1 MDHGMSTGRM
11 TRVAILGIGLSAIDT
26 ARKIV
31 EGSGLSASEALFSV
45 LGNLILAYYLLWLQ
59 GATRLRR
66 RDNALLL
73 WLNLFV
79 VGAFSN
85 MLEGYFF
92 TDVFDSAYALIAGS
106 AVMIVI
112 TGLQGVYASFT
123 LPEGE
128 KRLRDSLD
136 SYLATRGG
144 SGWTIRVLAG
154 AVGYF
159 PIYFFFGMLVSPFVM
174 PYYRDPSLGLI
185 VPPFTVIVPLE
196 VFRGLMYV
204 ACLLPIVAA
213 LGSGRRTTVTALTG
227 MLFIPGALLPLLA
240 DQGLPAPIIPFH
252 LVEIFA
258 DSAVYGYVLA
268 RLLEAKNGA

>member
-1 MDHGMSTGRM
+1 M
-11 TRVAILGIGLSAIDT
+11 TRVAVLGVGLSALDV

-31 EGSGLSASEALFSV
+31 SGSGLSSSETLFSV
-45 LGNLILAYYLLWLQ
+45 TGNLVLAYYLLWLQ
-59 GATRLRR
+59 GATSLRR
-66 RDNALLL
+66 RDNALIL

-79 VGAFSN
+79 VGSFSN

-92 TDVFDSAYALIAGS
+92 TNVFDSAYAFIAGS
-106 AVMIVI
+106 AFMVVF
-112 TGLQGVYASFT
+112 TGLQAVYASFT
-123 LPEGE
+123 LPEGD
-128 KRLRDSLD
+128 KGLKDSLD

-144 SGWTIRVLAG
+144 SGWVIRVLAG
-154 AVGYF
+154 TLSYF
-159 PIYFFFGMLVSPFVM
+159 PVYFFFGMLVSPFVM
-174 PYYRDPSLGLI
+174 PYYRDPSFGLV

-204 ACLLPIVAA
+204 ACLLPIAAA
-213 LGSGRRTTVTALTG
+213 LGSDRRTTAIALIG

-268 RLLEAKNGA
+268 RLLERKEGT

>member
-1 MDHGMSTGRM
+1 MYPDRLRNT
-11 TRVAILGIGLSAIDT
+11 VVLALGLTVIDA
-26 ARKIV
+26 ARKLM
-31 EGSGLSASEALFSV
+31 SGAGLGFSETFISV
-45 LGNLILAYYLLWLQ
+45 AGNLLLAYFLIWLQ
-59 GATRLRR
+59 DRCRLQRR
-66 RDNALLL
+66 GVALLL
-73 WLNLFV
+73 WVNLFI
-79 VGAFSN
+79 VGSFSN

-92 TDVFDSAYALIAGS
+92 TEVFDSANALIEGS
-106 AVMIVI
+106 AFMVVFA
-112 TGLQGVYASFT
+112 GLQAVYASFT

-128 KRLRDSLD
+128 KRLRDSID

-144 SGWTIRVLAG
+144 SGWAMRVLAG
-154 AVGYF
+154 ALCYF
-159 PIYFFFGMLVSPFVM
+159 PVYFFFGMLVSPFVM
-174 PYYRDPSLGLI
+174 PYYRDPSFGLV

-213 LGSGRRTTVTALTG
+213 LSSGRRITAIALTG

-258 DSAVYGYVLA
+258 DSAVYSYVLA

>member
-1 MDHGMSTGRM
+1 MSRVRI
-11 TRVAILGIGLSAIDT
+11 TRVAPLGVGLSAIDLV
-26 ARKIV
+26 RKIMG
-31 EGSGLSASEALFSV
+31 GSGLSASEALFSV
-45 LGNLILAYYLLWLQ
+45 MGNLVLAYYLLWLQ

-79 VGAFSN
+79 VGSFSN

-92 TDVFDSAYALIAGS
+92 TEVFDSAYAFIAGS
-106 AVMIVI
+106 AVMVVF
-112 TGLQGVYASFT
+112 TGLQAVYASFT

-128 KRLRDSLD
+128 KRLRDGLD

-144 SGWTIRVLAG
+144 SGWAKRVLAG
-154 AVGYF
+154 ALSYF
-159 PIYFFFGMLVSPFVM
+159 PVYFFFGMLVSPFVM
-174 PYYRDPSLGLI
+174 PYYRDPSLGLV
-185 VPPFTVIVPLE
+185 VPPFTVIIPLE
-196 VFRGLMYV
+196 VIRGLMYV
-204 ACLLPIVAA
+204 ACLLPIAAA
-213 LGSGRRTTVTALTG
+213 LGSGRRTTAVAFIG

-268 RLLEAKNGA
+268 RLLEAKKGA